1 MIRIC
6 IICLF
11 TICNV
16 NANCAVLTVPR
27 RDRNAQCWKE
37 LHNTIALYAN
47 ESHTTPLPE
56 WTHHEALDGHTI
68 LFAGSS
74 HTRTM
79 LLDFLLFITGTR
91 PNSHL
96 MASRQYFCKNQD
108 GMDIDNCGW
117 PSSAQWLLQRN
128 AILEHTLLTKPTKVF
143 PNQPKNDQWRIVFQ
157 FKTFVSTPRIDRQII
172 RQLYGYNAS
181 CLVLEVGIWG
191 FLSQEGSLEDQAWSL
206 LFAIRESFIGSIILI
221 IDGYHSGMIGPHVVT
236 GKHIAPTLRTVAN
249 YFGDIFVFDRTESL
263 NKASKCSFLASSM
276 AEHGYAG
283 TVATRHVLSLFNF
296 ISLQ

>member
-16 NANCAVLTVPR
+16 NANCPVLTVPR
-27 RDRNAQCWKE
+27 RDRNEQCWKE
-37 LHNTIALYAN
+37 LHNAIAATAN
-47 ESHTTPLPE
+47 ESHAAPLPP
-56 WTHHEALDGHTI
+56 WTHPEALDGHTI

-79 LLDFLLFITGTR
+79 LLDLLLFITGSR
-91 PNSHL
+91 PDSRR

-108 GMDIDNCGW
+108 GMDIDSCGW
-117 PSSAQWLLQRN
+117 PSSAQWLLQRD
-128 AILEHTLLTKPTKVF
+128 AILEHTLQTEPAKVF
-143 PNQPKNDQWRIVFQ
+143 PDQPGNDEWRIVFQ
-157 FKTFVSTPRIDRQII
+157 FKTFVSTPRLDRQII
-172 RQLYGYNAS
+172 RQLIGYSAS

-191 FLSQEGSLEDQAWSL
+191 FLSQEGSLEDQAWRL
-206 LFAIRESFIGSIILI
+206 LFALREGFAGSIILV

-236 GKHIAPTLRTVAN
+236 GERIAPTLRTVSS

-263 NKASKCSFLASSM
+263 NKASACSFLASSM

-283 TVATRHVLSLFNF
+283 TVATRHVLSLLRF